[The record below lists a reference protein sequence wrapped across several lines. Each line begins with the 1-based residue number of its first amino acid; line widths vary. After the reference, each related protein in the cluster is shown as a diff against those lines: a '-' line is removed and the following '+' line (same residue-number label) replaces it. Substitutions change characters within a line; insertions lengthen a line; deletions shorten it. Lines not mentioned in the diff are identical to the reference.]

1 MTLVI
6 ESKEPL
12 IFNIKPCSS
21 GQERGSVSHQS
32 IVRQARAL
40 NPARVTSH
48 YLGGAWP
55 PPRWPAMPQA
65 TAAGRQQAGS
75 INSWSD
81 ACFTSCQR
89 APRAGGEERK
99 GGGGTRGGGSA
110 PHFSTYQL
118 RTAPDE
124 GQKLEVIQAPHTLA
138 AGRFHPVRLLELP
151 HNLKVPAPEGGEGR
165 VGSKKQKDKSQPFSQ
180 WSRGG

>member
-1 MTLVI
+1 M
-6 ESKEPL
+6 
-12 IFNIKPCSS
+12 
-21 GQERGSVSHQS
+21 
-32 IVRQARAL
+32 AR
-40 NPARVTSH
+40 S
-48 YLGGAWP
+48 GGASHTSP
-55 PPRWPAMPQA
+55 LCARRVPSTQPVSLPIISVVRGLRLPGLPRRRLQQQVGSKPAPSIAGLMPALQA
-65 TAAGRQQAGS
+65 VSVCPEREGKKGREE
-75 INSWSD
+75 
-81 ACFTSCQR
+81 
-89 APRAGGEERK
+89 GGP
-99 GGGGTRGGGSA
+99 GVGGST

-180 WSRGG
+180 WSRGD